1 MGLGKVRGEYHEN
14 TLKVKEGGYSTEVE
28 KGETEK
34 RELLHAHLE
43 RRLK

>member
-34 RELLHAHLE
+34 RSPRVCCTAL
-43 RRLK
+43 